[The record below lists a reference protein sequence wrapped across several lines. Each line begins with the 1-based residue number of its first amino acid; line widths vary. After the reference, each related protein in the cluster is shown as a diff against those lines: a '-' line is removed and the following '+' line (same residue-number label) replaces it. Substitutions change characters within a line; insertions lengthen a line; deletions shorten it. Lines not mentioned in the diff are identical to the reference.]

1 MSSVDGLLLF
11 YYIVCFH
18 MSMVHSHHSDKIC
31 FGQERLCF
39 IIKQVLMF
47 GRLDVEMWG
56 FLVRNDGSNL

>member
-1 MSSVDGLLLF
+1 
-11 YYIVCFH
+11 

>member
-1 MSSVDGLLLF
+1 
-11 YYIVCFH
+11 

-39 IIKQVLMF
+39 IIKQVLF

-56 FLVRNDGSNL
+56 LLVRNDGSNL